1 MFSRNYKWPSN
12 ICIKENK
19 EPDFFSNVGAY
30 AKDIWEIIRKDG
42 DDECQT
48 AIKV

>member
-1 MFSRNYKWPSN
+1 M
-12 ICIKENK
+12 CIKEQESK
-19 EPDFFSNVGAY
+19 EPDFYSNVGAY
-30 AKDIWEIIRKDG
+30 AKDIWEIISKDG